1 MTCNP
6 SLALA
11 PAEVEVCYHADGSM
25 VLRSPS
31 PLGPYPETLGERLR
45 HWAEQAP
52 ERVFLGER
60 AGAGWRTVSYGE
72 TWALVRRLGA
82 ALLRR
87 GLDARRPLLILSDNG
102 IDNALLQLAAM
113 QVGVPAVPVS
123 PAYSLVSQDLVNLR
137 HIVSRVAPGLVYAAD
152 GARYARA
159 LAAIARPDLAAVVST
174 TPGPGQRTFNE
185 LSEETD
191 DLEAADAAHA
201 ATGPDTLAKILFTSG
216 STGLP
221 KGVLNTQRMLCS
233 NQQAIAQSWPF
244 LRARP
249 PVLVDW
255 LPWHHTFGGN
265 HNFNMVL
272 YHGGSLYIDYG
283 KPAPGLIERTAEN
296 LRAHPPTLY
305 FNVPRG
311 FDVLLPYLEQDA
323 ALRVALFERLDL
335 LFYAGA
341 ALPQHLWERLEA
353 VALRAR
359 GAPLFMASAWGAT
372 ETAPLITTV
381 HFPID
386 HAGIIGLPAPGC
398 EVKLVPR
405 EGKLEMRAR
414 GPNITPGYV
423 RDPEQTVAAF
433 DADGWYY
440 TGDAGSLADPA
451 DQRKGIVFDGRIAED
466 FKLTSGT
473 WVNVGAVRIE
483 ALAGGC
489 PAIQDLVV
497 AGEGQ
502 AEIGVLVFPSL
513 PGCRALAGAGAAEL
527 EVLVDDASVRAHI
540 IAALER
546 YNAAHAGSSRRIAR
560 ALLLVEPPALDA
572 GEITDKGYINQR
584 AVLRRRAALVERLY
598 AEPPGDEVLLTE
610 R

>member
-1 MTCNP
+1 MPTT
-6 SLALA
+6 LALA
-11 PAEVEVCYHADGSM
+11 PAEVEVCYHADGSL
-25 VLRSPS
+25 VLRSPHA
-31 PLGPYPETLGERLR
+31 LGSYPATLSERLR
-45 HWAEQAP
+45 EWAEAAP

-60 AGAGWRTVSYGE
+60 AGAGWREVTYGE
-72 TWALVRRLGA
+72 AWTRVRRLGA

-87 GLDARRPLLILSDNG
+87 GLGPRRPLLIVSDNAV
-102 IDNALLQLAAM
+102 DNGLLQLAAM
-113 QVGVPAVPVS
+113 HVGVPAVPVS
-123 PAYSLVSQDLVNLR
+123 PAYSLVSQDLANLR
-137 HIVSRVAPGLVYAAD
+137 HIVERVQPGMVHAAD

-159 LAAIARPDLAAVVST
+159 LAAIARPELDVVVSAA
-174 TPGPGQRTFNE
+174 PGPGHRRVDE

-191 DLEAADAAHA
+191 DLAAADAAHA
-201 ATGPDTLAKILFTSG
+201 ATGPHTLAKILFTSG

-265 HNFNMVL
+265 HNFNMAL
-272 YHGGSLYIDYG
+272 YHGGALYIDDG

-296 LRAHPPTLY
+296 LRARPPTVY

-311 FDVLLPYLEQDA
+311 FDVLLPLLERDA
-323 ALRVALFERLDL
+323 GLRAALFEGLDL

-341 ALPQHLWERLEA
+341 ALPQHLWARLEA
-353 VALRAR
+353 VALQAR
-359 GAPLFMASAWGAT
+359 GPASPLFMASAWGAT
-372 ETAPLITTV
+372 ETSPLITTV
-381 HFPID
+381 HFPIA

-398 EVKLVPR
+398 ELRLVPR

-423 RDPEQTVAAF
+423 REPELTLAAF
-433 DADGWYY
+433 DADGWYC
-440 TGDAGSLADPA
+440 TGDAGRLADPT
-451 DQRKGIVFDGRIAED
+451 DPRKGVVFDGRVAED

-473 WVNVGAVRIE
+473 WVNVGAVRVA
-483 ALAGGC
+483 ALAAGS
-489 PAIQDLVV
+489 PVMQDAVV

-502 AEIGVLVFPSL
+502 AEVGLLVFPSL
-513 PGCRALAGAGAAEL
+513 PGCRALAPDLDEIDA
-527 EVLVDDASVRAHI
+527 LVADSRVRAHVLT
-540 IAALER
+540 ALAR
-546 YNAAHAGSSRRIAR
+546 HNAEHVVSSRRIGR
-560 ALLLVEPPALDA
+560 VLLLTEPPALDA

-584 AVLRRRAALVERLY
+584 AVLRRRAGLVVRLY
-598 AEPPGDEVLLTE
+598 ADPPDPAVL
-610 R
+610 RAPA